1 MMKKITL
8 FFAILLM
15 SVCFS
20 VFCTGC
26 RTYEA
31 ARQAAQQTAADLKDI
46 DKKLNELYER
56 YKVVKKEYDDAVA
69 SKDPD
74 KVKAAS
80 ELLLKI
86 AAEVAAQKELY
97 DQGKVALENAI
108 KRAED
113 AKGTDEFVGN
123 ILGTILGTLGSVFG
137 LGGVGFALNTSSK
150 NRVMESAVKK
160 TAANVDTHVSEEE
173 WEKFT
178 KAMRDSLS
186 TAEQDALNRATGK
199 DALLS

>member
-1 MMKKITL
+1 MKKIAL
-8 FFAILLM
+8 FFAVLLM
-15 SVCFS
+15 SACLG

-26 RTYEA
+26 GFYNS
-31 ARQAAQQTAADLKDI
+31 ARQAAQETAADLKDI
-46 DKKLNELYER
+46 DKKLKELYDR
-56 YKVVKKEYDDAVA
+56 YKVVKQEYDDAMA

-74 KVKAAS
+74 RVKAAS
-80 ELLLKI
+80 EMLLKI

-108 KRAED
+108 KRAEE
-113 AKGTDEFVGN
+113 AKGTDDFIGN
-123 ILGTILGTLGSVFG
+123 IFGTILGTLGSVFG
-137 LGGVGFALNTSSK
+137 VGGVGFALQAVSK
-150 NRVMESAVKK
+150 NRVMKSAVKK
-160 TAANVDTHVSEEE
+160 TAANVDTHVSEDE
-173 WEKFT
+173 WDKFT